1 MNVKKYAR
9 GGKPIT
15 PDPKRVQAMKSSK
28 VLAAAGAR
36 QGMSEGVSDIV
47 SKQLSTTPRYTASI
61 EKTTRM
67 VEPKPQYT
75 ASLQQTMRMVEPR
88 TKEQPINLESK
99 GLARLESL
107 SKYKA
112 KKK

>member
-9 GGKPIT
+9 GGKPVT
-15 PDPKRVQAMKSSK
+15 PDPKKVQVMKSNAVMAK
-28 VLAAAGAR
+28 GAR
-36 QGMSEGVSDIV
+36 QGMSEGVSDIA
-47 SKQLSTTPRYTASI
+47 SKQLSTTPRYTAS
-61 EKTTRM
+61 
-67 VEPKPQYT
+67 
-75 ASLQQTMRMVEPR
+75 LQKTMRMVEPR

>member
-9 GGKPIT
+9 GGKPVT
-15 PDPKRVQAMKSSK
+15 PDPKKVQVMKSNAVMAK
-28 VLAAAGAR
+28 GAR
-36 QGMSEGVSDIV
+36 QGMSEGVSDIA

-61 EKTTRM
+61 ERTTRM
-67 VEPKPQYT
+67 VEPKPRYT
-75 ASLQQTMRMVEPR
+75 ASLQKTMRMVEPR

>member
-9 GGKPIT
+9 GGKPVT
-15 PDPKRVQAMKSSK
+15 PDPKKVQAMKSMAVMAK
-28 VLAAAGAR
+28 GAR

-67 VEPKPQYT
+67 VEPKPRYT
-75 ASLQQTMRMVEPR
+75 ASLQKTMRMVEPR